1 MEIQN
6 NTNIALSAFK
16 QNQNVD
22 ANNQNKEV
30 KNQEKTLEDTINESA
45 VKVNIS
51 MNAQYIL
58 FSMNA
63 SSLNKDN
70 TLTQA
75 GLTTNQRD
83 VLDFLSGNE
92 TQSGM
97 SLKNI
102 GYEGKAITELT
113 QDEAKD
119 LISEDGFFGV
129 TQTSNRVSDFVFNFA
144 GDDLELLQKGRDG
157 IVQGFEDAKKLF
169 GGELPEIS
177 YKTQERTLA
186 LIDEKINAIKSKN
199 LLYSFFIFSNKKIDT
214 LSSKYELMSY

>member
-113 QDEAKD
+113 QDQAED

-186 LIDEKINAIKSKN
+186 LIDEKINALKS
-199 LLYSFFIFSNKKIDT
+199 
-214 LSSKYELMSY
+214 